1 MTILDSV
8 TATDAAIA
16 LDERFVAHNYSPL
29 PVVAGSAEGDRETV
43 DASLAEQDDESSDD
57 RRQ

>member
-1 MTILDSV
+1 MENDKNRSD
-8 TATDAAIA
+8 TDR
-16 LDERFVAHNYSPL
+16 EREKTQEGEPGRT
-29 PVVAGSAEGDRETV
+29 PGSAEGDRETV